1 MTAIENEYDYLYTA
15 FINNLNPFLF
25 ILSTMSNFQITHKHF
40 LTPLPPLVYNFDP
53 SLCICKTVSKFILLS
68 VYSLSF
74 NFLNTA
80 FTWSEI
86 TITNYFLPY
95 HYDFSLRSFFGF
107 PKLIF

>member
-1 MTAIENEYDYLYTA
+1 
-15 FINNLNPFLF
+15 
-25 ILSTMSNFQITHKHF
+25 MSDFQIIHKHF
-40 LTPLPPLVYNFDP
+40 LTPLPTLVYNFDP
-53 SLCICKTVSKFILLS
+53 NLCICKTVSKFILLS
-68 VYSLSF
+68 VYSLSS

-95 HYDFSLRSFFGF
+95 HYGFSLRSFFGF